1 MSSGIRP
8 LSPQLEVVA
17 KKELGEEPKR
27 RAKDIQHIRDW
38 MKKQPHLKARTD
50 DQWIVTFLR
59 GCKFSLQRTKEK
71 LDMYYT
77 MKTAAPEFYKNRDPF
92 DPKIQYMLDAGFIS
106 YLPKVDKEGRR
117 ITVLRLGRLDPKKV
131 TADYLFRLLFMGG
144 DLSLNEDDS
153 AIVCGASVILDLK
166 DTTLAHAAIFT
177 PSAVKKSMAVYQD
190 AYPFRPK
197 AIHFVN
203 TPSFSEAI
211 TGLFLPLMKPKLRK
225 RVVIHSKLETL
236 LKHFS
241 KDMLPD
247 IYGGTAGTFEE
258 VTAPWRKQLEN
269 FAEYLKE
276 DEKYGTE
283 ESKRMGKPK
292 TRSDLFGVEGSFRQL
307 VVD

>member
-153 AIVCGASVILDLK
+153 AIVCGATVILDLK

-225 RVVIHSKLETL
+225 RVIILQKTSSSTR
-236 LKHFS
+236 F
-241 KDMLPD
+241 LPD
-247 IYGGTAGTFEE
+247 IVKEHYGAVLASVPGVA
-258 VTAPWRKQLEN
+258 APWRKQLES

-276 DEKYGTE
+276 DEKYGTD